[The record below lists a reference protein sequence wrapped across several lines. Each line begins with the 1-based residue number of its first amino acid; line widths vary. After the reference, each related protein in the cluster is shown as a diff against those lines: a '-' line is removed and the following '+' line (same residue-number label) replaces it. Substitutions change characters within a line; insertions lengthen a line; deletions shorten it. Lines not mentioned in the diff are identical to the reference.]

1 MWDGNQF
8 VFLSFQ
14 PLLLLSENQC
24 GMETELDSTSGFF
37 ALLSENQCGMETRI
51 SQSNQNIPSLS
62 ENQCG
67 METTEL
73 AEVTLQEV
81 G

>member
-1 MWDGNQF
+1 
-8 VFLSFQ
+8 
-14 PLLLLSENQC
+14 
-24 GMETELDSTSGFF
+24 METELDSTSGFF